1 MTQKYAI
8 KGGDGR
14 ERMFVWVLADE
25 RGDGGGEGINTH
37 YDGLLAF
44 KSPQ

>member
-14 ERMFVWVLADE
+14 ERMFVCVWTDE
-25 RGDGGGEGINTH
+25 RGDGGGEGIKTH

-44 KSPQ
+44 KSPE